1 MVSTSC
7 NMYEPRQ
14 LPEKQDM
21 HKGAIT
27 GIHMSVAKMLS
38 NWTCL
43 ALETQ
48 SIPGFNEA
56 MDRKKEFRA

>member
-1 MVSTSC
+1 
-7 NMYEPRQ
+7 MYEPRQ